1 MTNNKCACLIAQNFW
16 ATAGADIDEV
26 FIERRLKGKAVY
38 GSESMGKVQL
48 VGLAYQTTDDVSKVI
63 GRLPKD

>member
-1 MTNNKCACLIAQNFW
+1 MVGQNFW

-38 GSESMGKVQL
+38 GSESMARVQL
-48 VGLAYQTTDDVSKVI
+48 VGLAYQTTDDVSKGI
-63 GRLPKD
+63 GKLTMITNNPV